1 MILLYYLY
9 YYLYYYSY
17 YYLLY
22 YLLLLFIIGT
32 MLVSKKKIKFIDL
45 LLLMV
50 ACYLGIKSIRFW
62 PYTYII
68 MSYVIFNY
76 VEKRKV
82 EKGTIKGII
91 LFSILL
97 ILLFG
102 MSFDTVSIA
111 TKMGVDSGIP
121 AFVIFS
127 RTVLQ
132 NRSM

>member
-1 MILLYYLY
+1 MLNNIAEWQPTTLNKLSNY
-9 YYLYYYSY
+9 
-17 YYLLY
+17 LY

-76 VEKRKV
+76 LV
-82 EKGTIKGII
+82 
-91 LFSILL
+91 FC
-97 ILLFG
+97 
-102 MSFDTVSIA
+102 
-111 TKMGVDSGIP
+111 
-121 AFVIFS
+121 
-127 RTVLQ
+127 
-132 NRSM
+132 